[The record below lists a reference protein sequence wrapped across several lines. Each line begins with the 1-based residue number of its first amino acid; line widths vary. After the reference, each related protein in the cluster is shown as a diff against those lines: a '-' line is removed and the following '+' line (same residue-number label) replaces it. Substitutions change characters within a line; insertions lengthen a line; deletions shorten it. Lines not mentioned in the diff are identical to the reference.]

1 MNMMGNQIDCNTV
14 DCELRVIDGSLA
26 TSLTVDC
33 AGSGCDG
40 AQIICPTSSSGSS
53 CIIHCTE
60 ETCSYAM
67 FENVAGGDMDSFT
80 LYCTDYAGCQ
90 YSTVVLDLD
99 SISSVDIVCGD
110 RVCFISI
117 SKSTCHEAVHI
128 MPANN

>member
-1 MNMMGNQIDCNTV
+1 
-14 DCELRVIDGSLA
+14 
-26 TSLTVDC
+26 
-33 AGSGCDG
+33 
-40 AQIICPTSSSGSS
+40 
-53 CIIHCTE
+53 
-60 ETCSYAM
+60 
-67 FENVAGGDMDSFT
+67 MDSFT